1 LEGVVFL
8 LPLPTLSFPHF
19 CCYSL
24 LVAAVDP
31 APSPDISAMV
41 SWGDGEESS
50 TDFRS
55 IGADVSLQY
64 PGI

>member
-1 LEGVVFL
+1 LEAVVFL
-8 LPLPTLSFPHF
+8 LPLPLSVSP
-19 CCYSL
+19 L
-24 LVAAVDP
+24 LLLLRCSSPPVDP

-50 TDFRS
+50 TDFSS

-64 PGI
+64 PDF